1 MNRSKIL
8 PKLIILGFLGIFI
21 FSVIPVVT
29 ANEGK
34 VTERP
39 LDDWLIPNWNFF
51 WWGEQNW
58 AFADFVSPYTGYVAK
73 MGFPWPCDNEI
84 CGFGSFVED
93 MVYENSLVSGDTII
107 DGNIKERELA
117 DGTALV
123 TLQLDVKNAPLTMYD
138 IYDLIFYCFGLTPEA
153 QAILGA
159 GEDGYIDYK
168 VLIKFIIPYP
178 GAPLPIVLGVW
189 DNYISCNIH
198 GIGYG
203 TLTEYSANFGYTPGA
218 EAMVELHQICLFK
231 PDFKEDHPKYDP
243 LYGDL
248 WPVETVEI
256 YEI

>member
-8 PKLIILGFLGIFI
+8 PKLIILGLLGIFI

-178 GAPLPIVLGVW
+178 GAPLP
-189 DNYISCNIH
+189 
-198 GIGYG
+198 
-203 TLTEYSANFGYTPGA
+203 
-218 EAMVELHQICLFK
+218 
-231 PDFKEDHPKYDP
+231 
-243 LYGDL
+243 
-248 WPVETVEI
+248 
-256 YEI
+256 